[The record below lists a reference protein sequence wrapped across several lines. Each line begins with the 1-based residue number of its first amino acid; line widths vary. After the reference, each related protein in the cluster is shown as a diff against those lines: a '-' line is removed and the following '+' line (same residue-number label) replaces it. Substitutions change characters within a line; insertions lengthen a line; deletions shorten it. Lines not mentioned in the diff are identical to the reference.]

1 VVWPRILTPSERQRV
16 FAYPRR
22 HGWAIMRGGTPNS
35 FTTANLLIREK
46 GSSGYQFSGD
56 NVPCYYGTPSHPM
69 HTGQRWDQ
77 VTGSRYVASPCNI
90 GPGAPQ
96 GVTCTLTQ
104 FLDGECLRNLV
115 AHIRHNGGSYFA
127 R

>member
-1 VVWPRILTPSERQRV
+1 V
-16 FAYPRR
+16 FAYARR

-56 NVPCYYGTPSHPM
+56 NVLVTTAHRRIPM

-77 VTGSRYVASPCNI
+77 VTGSRYVASPRNI

-96 GVTCTLTQ
+96 GVTCTFTQ

-115 AHIRHNGGSYFA
+115 AHVRHNGGSYFA